1 MELMNGPFSNLPQ
14 EAGMFYE
21 VRVYKADGTLK
32 QKISNTDLSNQHWD
46 NFEKTEGEIGL
57 NSFGTKPVPAWVKA
71 KLDIE
76 FPSNLEL
83 GYETS
88 QG

>member
-1 MELMNGPFSNLPQ
+1 
-14 EAGMFYE
+14 MFYE
-21 VRVYKADGTLK
+21 VRVYNSDGTLK
-32 QKISNTDLSNQHWD
+32 NRISQTELSDKHW
-46 NFEKTEGEIGL
+46 NKFEKIEGEISL
-57 NSFGTKPVPAWVKA
+57 NNSGMKPVPSWVKA

-83 GYETS
+83 GYQSS